1 MLLCFLKRTMQP
13 NFKRGFNRLFIALTV
28 LWAVYCLV
36 VYPMQKW
43 SEAYKEY
50 GAHIEANCW
59 AARGNELEDCRKY
72 EEISSGVGMWTLKA
86 YYTRESW
93 LLALVV
99 VAVPLLS
106 YGLLRGLMLLGT
118 WFWRGFT
125 SETRC

>member
-1 MLLCFLKRTMQP
+1 MQP

-72 EEISSGVGMWTLKA
+72 EEISSGIGMWTLKA
-86 YYTRESW
+86 YYTRESC
-93 LLALVV
+93 AYSDDVN
-99 VAVPLLS
+99 A
-106 YGLLRGLMLLGT
+106 
-118 WFWRGFT
+118 GFRRDVNKR
-125 SETRC
+125 SGDVNKVGAQRRWNRNHA